1 MSNIKGITHV
11 RLFNYAKKRRWRFRV
26 ILHVAGNNKQNMSL
40 VKIDCTI
47 IGTELERV
55 PLECQVVIEI
65 NVTRAAM

>member
-1 MSNIKGITHV
+1 
-11 RLFNYAKKRRWRFRV
+11 
-26 ILHVAGNNKQNMSL
+26 MSL